1 MYDKYGPEILFF
13 GCSVLSGLGVG
24 LLASFRFITWT
35 CSSTESAQV
44 NVSRDNLLPESDEE
58 NEEISERSSILRT
71 DCDYGTSR
79 LNTGIQ
85 NS

>member
-1 MYDKYGPEILFF
+1 MYDTYGPEILFF
-13 GCSVLSGLGVG
+13 GCSALSALGVG
-24 LLASFRFITWT
+24 LLASFRLITWT

-44 NVSRDNLLPESDEE
+44 NESRDNLLPESDQE

-71 DCDYGTSR
+71 DCGYGTTH